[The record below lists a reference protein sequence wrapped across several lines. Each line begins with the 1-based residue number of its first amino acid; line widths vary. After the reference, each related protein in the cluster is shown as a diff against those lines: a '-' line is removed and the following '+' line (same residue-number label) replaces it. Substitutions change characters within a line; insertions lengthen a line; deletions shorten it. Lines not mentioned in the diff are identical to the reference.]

1 MNANQREIYGAVSE
15 GMLRISWGAVFAG
28 LVGTLALLWLLLL
41 LGSAL
46 GVSILDATDA
56 AALGSGLGWGAV
68 IWLTLSFLIAYAI
81 GGAMAGRLSTD
92 PTNTGGMLHGV
103 TVWSTATVLSLVL
116 SAWGIGGTASL
127 ATYAAGD
134 VTKASTNV
142 VMNGDQGM
150 ETTRQ
155 LVSIFADSELADE
168 LAAELKSL
176 VAELLSQSAEGVG
189 QEETRRAISELDA
202 ETVTAVSRHL
212 VAGETDRAVQRLS
225 QATDLSRSEINRII
239 SGLESDIE
247 AAIADSAML
256 NELQAALQAQVDNAL
271 RAAADLAGPALSA
284 SELRTALDQLD
295 GEILTEIATHL
306 MQGEE
311 DRAKNV
317 LTANTTLSDQE
328 VNRVIDEV
336 GSKFQQQLEEW
347 RGQAVEVLEAASDY
361 TQMAL
366 WSLFVASLLALLAA
380 MLGGRMGSGRIRQ

>member
-116 SAWGIGGTASL
+116 STWGIGGTASL

-189 QEETRRAISELDA
+189 QEETRGAISELDA

>member
-380 MLGGRMGSGRIRQ
+380 MLGGRMGAGRIRQ